1 MSKLIKPL
9 AGYNKKYY
17 ICRTILKTNKIMK
30 NQTLEVVQLPQE
42 VEQLA
47 QNVSVEKRTEVQ
59 TVLNHVFN
67 GVSKMREQLDAVTV
81 ADENDKAS
89 MKVANTIRLNVRQVR
104 LDAEKTF
111 DAKRAEVQAQ
121 MIGFKTE
128 DALWLKA
135 KQTMQILTK
144 EIEEVAKIKETTAER
159 IAAERKELETQ
170 TRMTKVSKF
179 NPELQRSE
187 FENMSAEMFEMFL
200 TGIEKAYND
209 KIEAEAKAEAE
220 RLAAIEADRLER
232 ERIKAE
238 NERLA
243 KEAAE
248 KEKQLQ
254 AERAEAARKQKEI
267 EDAAKEQQRIADE
280 KAAKERAESDR
291 LLKIE
296 KAKQAALEAELKAK
310 ADKEAAELKAKQEA
324 EKQAKLE
331 AEKAA
336 KAPRKEKL
344 TKWVESFQIPTFEN
358 DEVAANITARF
369 NSFKKWA
376 KSEITNI

>member
-1 MSKLIKPL
+1 
-9 AGYNKKYY
+9 
-17 ICRTILKTNKIMK
+17 
-30 NQTLEVVQLPQE
+30 
-42 VEQLA
+42 
-47 QNVSVEKRTEVQ
+47 
-59 TVLNHVFN
+59 
-67 GVSKMREQLDAVTV
+67 MREQLDAVTV

-111 DAKRAEVQAQ
+111 DAKRADVQAQ

-144 EIEEVAKIKETTAER
+144 EIEEIAKLKETTAER

-170 TRMTKVSKF
+170 TRIAKVSKF
-179 NPELQRSE
+179 NPELHRSE
-187 FENMSAEMFEMFL
+187 FENMSTEMFEMFL
-200 TGIEKAYND
+200 SGIEKSYND

-232 ERIKAE
+232 ARIKAE
-238 NERLA
+238 NERLE

-254 AERAEAARKQKEI
+254 AERAEAARKQKEL

-280 KAAKERAESDR
+280 KAAKERVESDR
-291 LLKIE
+291 LLAIE
-296 KAKQAALEAELKAK
+296 REKQAKIEAELKAK
-310 ADKEAAELKAKQEA
+310 KDAEIAAQKESERIESERKAAEA
-324 EKQAKLE
+324 
-331 AEKAA
+331 KAA
-336 KAPRKEKL
+336 KAPLKTKL
-344 TKWVESFQIPTFEN
+344 TVWVDSFSIAEFESNATADEIKSKFE
-358 DEVAANITARF
+358 
-369 NSFKKWA
+369 SFKKWA
-376 KSEITNI
+376 KSEIEKI

>member
-1 MSKLIKPL
+1 
-9 AGYNKKYY
+9 
-17 ICRTILKTNKIMK
+17 MK

-59 TVLNHVFN
+59 IVLNHVFN

-104 LDAEKTF
+104 LEAEKTF
-111 DAKRAEVQAQ
+111 DAKRAEVQAL

-220 RLAAIEADRLER
+220 RLAVIEAEKAER
-232 ERIKAE
+232 ERIRVE
-238 NERLA
+238 NERLKA
-243 KEAAE
+243 EAEQKE
-248 KEKQLQ
+248 KELAEERAKAEDERKKQADILAKQ
-254 AERAEAARKQKEI
+254 QAEAARVQAEK
-267 EDAAKEQQRIADE
+267 DAENA
-280 KAAKERAESDR
+280 R
-291 LLKIE
+291 L
-296 KAKQAALEAELKAK
+296 QAELKAK
-310 ADKEAAELKAKQEA
+310 ADKEAAEAKAKQEA

-358 DEVAANITARF
+358 DEVAANITSRF

-376 KSEITNI
+376 ESEITNI

>member
-1 MSKLIKPL
+1 
-9 AGYNKKYY
+9 
-17 ICRTILKTNKIMK
+17 MK
-30 NQTLEVVQLPQE
+30 NENLEVVQLPQE
-42 VEQLA
+42 VDQLA

-67 GVSKMREQLDAVTV
+67 GVSKMREQLDSVNV
-81 ADENDKAS
+81 ADEFDKAS

-104 LDAEKTF
+104 LEAEKTF
-111 DAKRAEVQAQ
+111 DKKREEVQAQ

-170 TRMTKVSKF
+170 TRLSKVSKF

-187 FENMSAEMFEMFL
+187 FENMSVEMFEMFL

-209 KIEAEAKAEAE
+209 KIEAEAKVESE
-220 RLAAIEADRLER
+220 RLAAIEAEKAER
-232 ERIKAE
+232 ERIRVE
-238 NERLA
+238 NERLKA
-243 KEAAE
+243 EAEQKE
-248 KEKQLQ
+248 KELAEERAKAEDERKKQADILAKQ
-254 AERAEAARKQKEI
+254 QAEAARVQAEK
-267 EDAAKEQQRIADE
+267 DAENA
-280 KAAKERAESDR
+280 R
-291 LLKIE
+291 L
-296 KAKQAALEAELKAK
+296 QAELKAK
-310 ADKEAAELKAKQEA
+310 ADKEAAEAKAKQEA

-358 DEVAANITARF
+358 DEVAANITSRF

-376 KSEITNI
+376 ESEITNI